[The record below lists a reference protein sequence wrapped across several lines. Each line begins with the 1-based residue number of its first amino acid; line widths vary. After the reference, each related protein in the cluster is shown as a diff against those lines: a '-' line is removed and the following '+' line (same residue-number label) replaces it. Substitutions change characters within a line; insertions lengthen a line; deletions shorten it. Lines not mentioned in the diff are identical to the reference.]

1 MKKFCYSLAA
11 AALAPAIIISVA
23 NSALAQRR
31 NTTSHD
37 VPTAQALE
45 RSDEASVRDQTNN
58 KMMKHDKHN
67 RGGSCD
73 CASQKDC
80 AKHCG
85 KKMHDD
91 RKDKKHHDLMREER
105 AELEENYNEALA
117 KIQASKLSGPQKDLL
132 VKHANENKDLMLRQ
146 LDERQQL
153 MQAHIRQYKNDDFPM
168 DNKADRKAVKKVR
181 KILTD

>member
-67 RGGSCD
+67 RSGCD
-73 CASQKDC
+73 CAGPKDC

>member
-1 MKKFCYSLAA
+1 MKNFCYSLAA
-11 AALAPAIIISVA
+11 AALAPTIIISVA

-31 NTTSHD
+31 NTTSPD
-37 VPTAQALE
+37 VPTAQASE
-45 RSDEASVRDQTNN
+45 RSDRVSAHDDTNN
-58 KMMKHDKHN
+58 KMTKHDKHN
-67 RGGSCD
+67 RDGCD
-73 CASQKDC
+73 CVNQKDC
-80 AKHCG
+80 TKHCG
-85 KKMHDD
+85 KKMQDD
-91 RKDKKHHDLMREER
+91 RKGKKQHDRMREER

-153 MQAHIRQYKNDDFPM
+153 IQAHTRQYKNDDFPM